1 MGDKG
6 GRKDKQKA
14 EKQINEKHKQQD
26 RQKAEKQPAKKA

>member
-14 EKQINEKHKQQD
+14 EKQTNEKHKQQD
-26 RQKAEKQPAKKA
+26 RQKAEKQPAKKV